1 MTSYPPETPPP
12 AVDVEIAGHL
22 RSVLGRLGRSLRLTH
37 ADQNL
42 SPSQRDVLGTVVRRG
57 PVGLSELASIEGLNP
72 TMLSRIAAKLE
83 GAGLIVRAPD
93 RNDGRA
99 ASLAPTDAGRKMHQ
113 QIRTERTDALI
124 VAMTQLSE
132 DQRLELIAALPA
144 LESLNEALRRA
155 PR

>member
-1 MTSYPPETPPP
+1 MKLNHLLSTSRLPGTC
-12 AVDVEIAGHL
+12 VRFSAG
-22 RSVLGRLGRSLRLTH
+22 LGRSLRLTH

-93 RNDGRA
+93 RKDGRA
-99 ASLAPTDAGRKMHQ
+99 ASLAATDAG
-113 QIRTERTDALI
+113 TEDAPTDQNGAY
-124 VAMTQLSE
+124 
-132 DQRLELIAALPA
+132 
-144 LESLNEALRRA
+144 
-155 PR
+155 

>member
-1 MTSYPPETPPP
+1 MTVSQDETQPP
-12 AVDVEIAGHL
+12 AVDVETAGHL

-37 ADQNL
+37 ADPNL

-83 GAGLIVRAPD
+83 GAGLIVRAPHRD
-93 RNDGRA
+93 DGRA
-99 ASLAPTDAGRKMHQ
+99 ASLAATDAGRKMHQ

-124 VAMTQLSE
+124 GAMNDLSE
-132 DQRLELIAALPA
+132 DQRHALIAALPA
-144 LESLNEALRRA
+144 LESLTEALKRT